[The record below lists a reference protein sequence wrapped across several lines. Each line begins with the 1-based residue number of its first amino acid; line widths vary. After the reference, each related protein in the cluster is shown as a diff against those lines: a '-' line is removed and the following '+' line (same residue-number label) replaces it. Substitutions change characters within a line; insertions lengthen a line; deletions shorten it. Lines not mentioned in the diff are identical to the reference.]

1 MMIRHVAF
9 AAVVLVT
16 TATAHAETKVGFRQL
31 TIVEPVA
38 VQRGT
43 ETDVSLRS
51 NFTLDGTH
59 SVFFD
64 RPGIEMTFAEPEP
77 KEAPRKGRGSDGTP
91 FAFKVSVPED
101 QTPGVYEVR
110 VATEQAVSSV
120 SQLLVT
126 DLPVVREDET
136 IDNGTLDVATEIELP
151 AAVCGRVEK
160 FEDVDMYRFAGQA
173 GQTVTFNLFAQRVT
187 DKIHGMVVR
196 GPKIYLMDGL
206 LVLYGP
212 NRQVIAQNDNAYG
225 GDPFLAVTLPSDGE
239 YTMEVRD
246 ARYAGSGRY
255 AYCVEISD
263 RPHVQATL
271 PMAVQAG
278 SATPLKLIGPN
289 VGDSPILEFTAP
301 ESATSGWHQQALETP
316 AGATNPVHL
325 LVSEHPQAVA
335 TGENVS
341 RETAQPIEVPGG
353 ISGQLAEPDQA
364 HWYSFTAVKG
374 DRFRFET
381 HAHRVGLPTDTLIE
395 VYDESGKRLVTA
407 DDADKTKDS
416 VLYWTAP
423 ADGTF
428 TLAVRDLH
436 ARGGESFAYHLSV
449 EPSGPDFE
457 LSGEY
462 YYAQIAPGTNMLWF
476 AKISRLNGLDV
487 PVEIIVDGLP
497 EGVTQE
503 PVAIPKGMNHCAILL
518 KCAQD
523 APIAASLVSIRGRAK
538 IDDGEGGVREI
549 VRTGKIVCEQQ
560 SSGGGQAKWPI
571 NTSIVGVTQPL
582 DLTSVV
588 AEPSEVTLEPGGKA
602 EIDVTIA
609 RSEGFTEPVTLAMSF
624 DYFSSKL
631 GEQLPPGVTVGKASS
646 LRLAGGN
653 LVGKV
658 VLEASPTA
666 TPVERLPISV
676 LARVSITFSIT
687 TNYGSNPIYLTI
699 PPKTETAQK

>member
-1 MMIRHVAF
+1 MIRLLAV
-9 AAVVLVT
+9 AAVALS
-16 TATAHAETKVGFRQL
+16 ALSTAHAETKVGFRQL

-43 ETDVSLRS
+43 EADVTLRS

-59 SVFFD
+59 TVFFD
-64 RPGIEMTFAEPEP
+64 RPGIEMNFAETEP
-77 KEAPRKGRGSDGTP
+77 KEAARRGRGSDGTP
-91 FAFKVSVPED
+91 FAFKVRVPED
-101 QTPGVYEVR
+101 QMPGVYEIR
-110 VATEQAVSSV
+110 VATDQAVSSV

-126 DLPVVREDET
+126 DLPVVREDESVE
-136 IDNGTLDVATEIELP
+136 NGTLDTATEIELP

-173 GQTVTFNLFAQRVT
+173 GQTLTFNLFAQRVT

-212 NRQVIAQNDNAYG
+212 NRQVIAQNDNTYG
-225 GDPFLAVTLPSDGE
+225 GDSFLAVTLPSDGE
-239 YTMEVRD
+239 YMLEVRD

-255 AYCVEISD
+255 AYCVEISE
-263 RPHVQATL
+263 RPHVFATL
-271 PMAVQAG
+271 PMAVQPGRLA
-278 SATPLKLIGPN
+278 PLKLIGPN
-289 VGDSPILEFTAP
+289 VGDSPIVEFTTP
-301 ESATSGWHQQALETP
+301 DSATSGWHQPTLATP

-335 TGENVS
+335 SGDNVS
-341 RETAQPIEVPGG
+341 RETAQPIEVPSG

-364 HWYSFTAVKG
+364 HWYSFAATRG

-395 VYDESGKRLVTA
+395 VYDESGKRLAEA

-423 ADGTF
+423 AEGTF

-436 ARGGESFAYHLSV
+436 ARGGERFVYHLSA

-476 AKISRLNGLDV
+476 AKISRLNGLDAA
-487 PVEIIVDGLP
+487 VEIVVDGLP

-503 PVAIPKGMNHCAILL
+503 PVSIPKGMNHCAILL
-518 KCAQD
+518 KCAED
-523 APIAASLVSIRGRAK
+523 APIGASLVSISGRAE

-549 VRTGKIVCEQQ
+549 VRSGRIVCEQQ

-571 NTSIVGVTQPL
+571 NTSIVGVTKPL
-582 DLTSVV
+582 DLTSVT
-588 AEPSEVTLEPGGKA
+588 AEPTEITLEPGGTA

-609 RSEGFTEPVTLAMSF
+609 RSEGFTDPVTLAMSF
-624 DYFSSKL
+624 DYFTNKL

-653 LVGKV
+653 LKGKV
-658 VLEASPTA
+658 VLEASNSA
-666 TPVERLPISV
+666 VPVEKLPISV

-687 TNYGSNPIYLTI
+687 TNYGSNPIYLTL
-699 PPKTETAQK
+699 PAKTETVQK